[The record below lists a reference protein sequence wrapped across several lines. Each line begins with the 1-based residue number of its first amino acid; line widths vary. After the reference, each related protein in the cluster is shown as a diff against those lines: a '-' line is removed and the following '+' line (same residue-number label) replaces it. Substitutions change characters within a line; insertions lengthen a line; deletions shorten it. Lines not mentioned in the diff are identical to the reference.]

1 MVVPSGV
8 ISACTGIRSISF
20 NQCYDCFAMGTD
32 FGFAIYRACPFK
44 QVLVRRI
51 RFSPNMKA

>member
-1 MVVPSGV
+1 MVVPSEV
-8 ISACTGIRSISF
+8 MTAYTSIRSIAF
-20 NQCYDCFAMGTD
+20 NQCYDCFALGTD

-51 RFSPNMKA
+51 ILS